1 MNQPTEGDHPNA
13 DVRPPDEE
21 HYRKLERMYLAAPT
35 NEYYRPRMTISAGRS
50 VIEIDVAPKLHHSAA
65 AMHGSHYFKVLD
77 DSAFFAVNSLV
88 TDVFVLTTTFTVHFL
103 RPVSEG
109 TVTGTGTVVHRSRRL
124 FVAESVLT
132 DSRGNEIGR
141 GNGTFLRSRSP
152 LGPELGYA

>member
-1 MNQPTEGDHPNA
+1 MSD
-13 DVRPPDEE
+13 E

-35 NEYYRPRMTISAGRS
+35 NEYYRPRISISEGQAVLEVDVTPKLYHSAG
-50 VIEIDVAPKLHHSAA
+50 

-88 TDVFVLTTTFTVHFL
+88 TDVFVLTVTYTVHLL

-109 TVTGTGTVVHRSRRL
+109 VVTGTGRVVHSSRRL

-132 DSRGNEIGR
+132 DSDGHEIAR
-141 GNGTFLRSRSP
+141 GNGTFMKSRSE